1 VNRVGRNIFT
11 VLRIAIAIGLL
22 GYLGWSGAIN
32 WSALKGLMAAWPITL
47 LALLV
52 WLLAIVVSAWRLCV
66 LLRPHGFHLSLVSSF
81 RLTLM
86 GVFFN
91 NCLPGGTGGD
101 VVKIYYAAEGNR
113 GRRTEV
119 ATVLLLDRAVGMFA
133 MLLWPLLAA
142 PLFPGMIASSSLLQG
157 LLWMAGA
164 VWVVMLLCMLVS
176 LSSRVRQSRFVCWT
190 FRTLPL
196 GRYAEQVFDTVHY
209 YRHNLGT
216 LLAAVAISL
225 LGLTINVGVMLLIA
239 QAVAPTGFA
248 WEMSML
254 LPLGLLAN
262 ALPVTPG
269 GLGVGEASLNKLF
282 AVAGLTGG
290 AEIMLGWRMLTMLS
304 GMIGL
309 VFYLQRRQ
317 IFHEGIALSAGGE
330 RRVVLPVPIGGSP
343 RTYPGNTIEG
353 GRF

>member
-1 VNRVGRNIFT
+1 LTLTAF
-11 VLRIAIAIGLL
+11 VL
-22 GYLGWSGAIN
+22 
-32 WSALKGLMAAWPITL
+32 L
-47 LALLV
+47 LA
-52 WLLAIVVSAWRLCV
+52 VVVMAAWRLCV
-66 LLRPHGFHLSLVSSF
+66 LLKPHGFHLTLVSSF
-81 RLTLM
+81 RLNLM

-91 NCLPGGTGGD
+91 ACLPGGTGGD

-142 PLFPGMIASSSLLQG
+142 PFFPRMIASSSLLQG

-164 VWVVMLLCMLVS
+164 VWVVMLLCMLAS
-176 LSSRVRQSRFVCWT
+176 LSSRVRQSRLVRWT

-216 LLAAVAISL
+216 LLAALGISL
-225 LGLTINVGVMLLIA
+225 LALTINIGVMLMIA
-239 QAVAPTGFA
+239 QAVVPTGSV

-254 LPLGLLAN
+254 IPLGLLAN
-262 ALPVTPG
+262 AFPVTPG

-290 AEIMLGWRMLTMLS
+290 AEIMLGWRMLAMAT

-309 VFYLQRRQ
+309 AFYLQGRKYFMQ
-317 IFHEGIALSAGGE
+317 ESLSPQGVKE
-330 RRVVLPVPIGGSP
+330 ELS
-343 RTYPGNTIEG
+343 Y
-353 GRF
+353 